1 MSQAF
6 FGADPSEW
14 PESGKNLHEMGIALQ
29 IIEIA
34 SASIPDDLR
43 GARVARV
50 NLTVGKLSA
59 VVVDSLRFCFEVA
72 SQKTPLAGAELTVEE
87 VDVTARC
94 RDCDHLWTIETP
106 AFSCP
111 TCNSAKITLVSGRE
125 LDIRSIEIEDEKGDT
140 DDDDPGT

>member
-1 MSQAF
+1 
-6 FGADPSEW
+6 
-14 PESGKNLHEMGIALQ
+14 MGIALQ

-43 GARVARV
+43 SARVARV

-72 SQKTPLAGAELTVEE
+72 SQKTPLAGAELAVEE
-87 VDVTARC
+87 MDVTARC
-94 RDCDHLWTIETP
+94 NDCDHLWTIETP

-111 TCNSAKITLVSGRE
+111 ACNSANITLVSGRE

-140 DDDDPGT
+140 DDDNPRT

>member
-1 MSQAF
+1 
-6 FGADPSEW
+6 
-14 PESGKNLHEMGIALQ
+14 MGIALQ

-34 SASIPDDLR
+34 AESIPDDLR

-72 SQKTPLAGAELTVEE
+72 SQETPVAGAELAVEE

-94 RDCDHLWTIETP
+94 DDCGHLWTIETP

-111 TCNSAKITLVSGRE
+111 NCDSAKITLVSGRE
-125 LDIRSIEIEDEKGDT
+125 LDIQSIEIENDIQDPS
-140 DDDDPGT
+140 DDNARS